1 MQNRRFAHPL
11 VRYLAGLSAGRL
23 VLWCYFIWYLVVV
36 VRYFD
41 PSPWLWLTSLG
52 LSLIIGL
59 ALLIN
64 TTRSGTQRV
73 RLEAW
78 PTFRLFLIPF
88 CVSSFSALVKSGG
101 FIAIFSPHW
110 GELTTAAGLC
120 AALCSGAAWARRRV
134 TPPATPAQIAD
145 TTGEQPL
152 HLERKEN
159 DACPIDDDRR
169 TGALQSSP

>member
-1 MQNRRFAHPL
+1 LQNGRSKNPL
-11 VRYLAGLSAGRL
+11 LRYLAGLSAGRL

-41 PSPWLWLTSLG
+41 TSPRLWLTSLG
-52 LSLIIGL
+52 LSLIIGT

-64 TTRSGTQRV
+64 TTRSGSQRV

-88 CVSSFSALVKSGG
+88 CVSSFSALVKSHG

-110 GELTTAAGLC
+110 GELATAVGLC
-120 AALCSGAAWARRRV
+120 AMLYAATAWARRRRAS
-134 TPPATPAQIAD
+134 TPGAAMD
-145 TTGEQPL
+145 TTVEQPSPRV
-152 HLERKEN
+152 ERKEN
-159 DACPIDDDRR
+159 DACQIDDDDSRS
-169 TGALQSSP
+169 GALQSSP